1 MIAKLINSA
10 TKIRLGPRTV
20 AVGLAAFTVLV
31 EVFLVV
37 AYFAYRYAVLTPP
50 DTAAARMAAIIFTPS
65 LVGLFIAT
73 AFTLGLTGMA
83 LARQGFV
90 TPLRDLRTCL
100 VVALRDPVS
109 ASKLTLPDEQDSEL
123 GEVIGAANDLFGQI
137 TASHWDALHSMRT
150 MSYHTSDAVIAY
162 DVDGKLLYANRACA
176 ASRLSM
182 N

>member
-50 DTAAARMAAIIFTPS
+50 DTIAASMAAIIFTPT

-83 LARQGFV
+83 LQGFV

-137 TASHWDALHSMRT
+137 TASHWDAFHSMRT